1 MPDPRP
7 LTGLYGK
14 VPAHGDFVRRGLPT
28 SFVGPW
34 DEWLQHGM
42 AAARERLG
50 PRWAEAWDG
59 APAWRFALPAGACG
73 PDAVA
78 GVMLASQDMVGR
90 RFPITLAA
98 LLPPGAP
105 TPEEAWFAAVEAA
118 AIAGRRGR
126 ADADAL
132 LAAIPRPGDP
142 LVAAPPLDD
151 GAEGSAETAVPDP
164 AAWAAAW
171 ETVAAAR
178 SADDLGATP
187 QAEPGDVLALL
198 GGGPRALGDAAHPAP
213 LPGGSE
219 ASVSAPGGEDSADV
233 LALIGVGPRAAGDAV
248 HQSALPGG
256 SEASV
261 PAPAGK
267 DSADVLALLGAAS
280 PAAGDAGQPAG
291 LPGGSGSSVPA
302 PDGEDSADVLAL
314 LGGGPQGKDDA
325 NHSTGRPGGSEASVP
340 SPDGED
346 SADVLALLGAA
357 DPLAGDVA
365 NPAGLPGGSA
375 AAVPVPGGHD
385 SADVLALFAG
395 GGDRAGPERGNADRS
410 ETTGNA
416 EGRASGGAPDPWAPA
431 ALPGAMAGDQP
442 VPGDA
447 DGGSADVLALLTR
460 DAGSRLAPGGDP
472 PPNTPGGVLALS
484 GDGADSSASVA
495 AMQDPLSA
503 AGGTLPF
510 LAGEG
515 SAAASGPAPA
525 PSAPLM
531 PRGDPAPSA
540 PPGGGWWT
548 RGAARVPAC
557 VRAIPRL
564 PPASDFVSLLEA
576 DA

>member
-78 GVMLASQDMVGR
+78 GVMLASEDMVGR

-105 TPEEAWFAAVEAA
+105 TPEEAWFAALEAA

-132 LAAIPRPGDP
+132 LAAIPRPGDAV
-142 LVAAPPLDD
+142 VAALPLDD
-151 GAEGSAETAVPDP
+151 GAAGAAETAAPDP

-171 ETVAAAR
+171 ETVAPAPVGDAPE
-178 SADDLGATP
+178 ATP
-187 QAEPGDVLALL
+187 QDEPGDVLALL

-219 ASVSAPGGEDSADV
+219 PSVSAPGG
-233 LALIGVGPRAAGDAV
+233 G
-248 HQSALPGG
+248 
-256 SEASV
+256 
-261 PAPAGK
+261 
-267 DSADVLALLGAAS
+267 
-280 PAAGDAGQPAG
+280 
-291 LPGGSGSSVPA
+291 
-302 PDGEDSADVLAL
+302 
-314 LGGGPQGKDDA
+314 
-325 NHSTGRPGGSEASVP
+325 
-340 SPDGED
+340 D

-357 DPLAGDVA
+357 DPPAGDAA

-375 AAVPVPGGHD
+375 AAFPAPGGHD

-395 GGDRAGPERGNADRS
+395 GGDRAGPERGNADS
-410 ETTGNA
+410 PNSAGNA
-416 EGRASGGAPDPWAPA
+416 AGRASGGAPDPWAPA

-447 DGGSADVLALLTR
+447 DGGGADVLVLLTR
-460 DAGSRLAPGGDP
+460 DAGSRLAAGGDP

>member
-1 MPDPRP
+1 MPDPLP

-34 DEWLQHGM
+34 DEWLQRGI

-50 PRWAEAWDG
+50 PRWADAWDA

-78 GVMLASQDMVGR
+78 GVMLMSEDMVGR

-105 TPEEAWFAAVEAA
+105 PPEEAWFAAVEAA

-132 LAAIPRPGDP
+132 LAAIPRPGDAV
-142 LVAAPPLDD
+142 VAALPLDG
-151 GAEGSAETAVPDP
+151 GAAAPAEHAAPDP
-164 AAWAAAW
+164 AAWASAW
-171 ETVAAAR
+171 ETVAPAGDAPGAPQDEPDDVLALLGGGLRAAGDAADPAGLPGGSETSVPAPGGED
-178 SADDLGATP
+178 SA
-187 QAEPGDVLALL
+187 DVLALL
-198 GGGPRALGDAAHPAP
+198 GGGPRSAGDAAHPAG

-219 ASVSAPGGEDSADV
+219 TSVSAPGGEDSADV
-233 LALIGVGPRAAGDAV
+233 LAWLGVGPRAAGDAA
-248 HQSALPGG
+248 H
-256 SEASV
+256 
-261 PAPAGK
+261 
-267 DSADVLALLGAAS
+267 
-280 PAAGDAGQPAG
+280 PAG
-291 LPGGSGSSVPA
+291 LPGGSETLLPA
-302 PDGEDSADVLAL
+302 PG
-314 LGGGPQGKDDA
+314 
-325 NHSTGRPGGSEASVP
+325 
-340 SPDGED
+340 GED

-357 DPLAGDVA
+357 VPAAGDVG
-365 NPAGLPGGSA
+365 NPSGLPGGSA
-375 AAVPVPGGHD
+375 ARDPAPGGHD
-385 SADVLALFAG
+385 SADVLALFAV
-395 GGDRAGPERGNADRS
+395 GGDRPEPGGGNADRGDS
-410 ETTGNA
+410 AGNA
-416 EGRASGGAPDPWAPA
+416 ADRGSGGSPDPWALA
-431 ALPGAMAGDQP
+431 ALPGGTAGDQP
-442 VPGDA
+442 APSDA
-447 DGGSADVLALLTR
+447 DGGGADVLALLTR
-460 DAGSRLAPGGDP
+460 DAGSRVVSDGDP
-472 PPNTPGGVLALS
+472 PPLAPDRGLALS
-484 GDGADSSASVA
+484 GDGADPSASVA
-495 AMQDPLSA
+495 AMQGPLAA
-503 AGGTLPF
+503 AGGTLAF

-525 PSAPLM
+525 PSAPLVAAA
-531 PRGDPAPSA
+531 DPAPPA